1 MRIVQ
6 LDEETHQF
14 VDNGGFEHPYP
25 TTKIM
30 WMPDQTGNRRD
41 LLATTGDYL
50 RLWNV
55 SEKSVR
61 LEALLNNVRDAR
73 AHTRPP
79 RAPARR
85 VHTRARARPRAR
97 ADDDADDDDGRRRA
111 RARAAE

>member
-30 WMPDQTGNRRD
+30 WMPESHGSRD

-55 SEKSVR
+55 MDNKSVR
-61 LEALLNNVRDAR
+61 LEAAQQ
-73 AHTRPP
+73 
-79 RAPARR
+79 
-85 VHTRARARPRAR
+85 
-97 ADDDADDDDGRRRA
+97 
-111 RARAAE
+111 